1 MATST
6 SAMAN
11 LNSPPQ
17 PVANIVNPP
26 ITASPPVS
34 GIGNYKS
41 NTQVAEEED
50 LVADYGEAEIA
61 MNPEAEAEK
70 DHSLRT
76 LDEVYPIPRRA
87 GTITW
92 YVPDPSKFGIKI
104 RQAIEELILEHGS
117 LSQIPWGA
125 KREQN
130 VRPIQDILYAP
141 NSKILENA
149 LEELNSS
156 NGNIAIFLLPDNVHY
171 PRVMLRLFPSVLDKA
186 VSLDIGAHQIS
197 VALPHHASKRAK
209 DDLGID
215 SSLRRA
221 FFDTGIRLQV
231 KARTRP
237 NPRGAET
244 LTKSIMD
251 NQLIKFFLR
260 QYQDDNYTF
269 RRQQLEGLLKRKK
282 RKTAY
287 LEQVETPTAPPP
299 ASASNATVA
308 APVSNSNEIKVEIA
322 PIKAANLTVNKLP
335 LATTPHIVPNPTWGV
350 PMTLHPPPKPVAL
363 VHPRVLTNLPMIPQT
378 PPPPIVSATQL
389 PDLLRQLDFLGGLL
403 LSHYHYNIFIIRDQP
418 IQAQQNELN
427 RLRALNQPALE
438 RQVVDYLNL
447 YSSLR
452 VSP

>member
-1 MATST
+1 MATSNL
-6 SAMAN
+6 AMAHIN
-11 LNSPPQ
+11 LPPQ
-17 PVANIVNPP
+17 PVANS
-26 ITASPPVS
+26 ASPPGTAPPPVT

-50 LVADYGEAEIA
+50 LVADYDEAETVIS
-61 MNPEAEAEK
+61 PEAEAAK
-70 DHSLRT
+70 DRFLRT
-76 LDEVYPIPRRA
+76 PDDVYPTPRRT

-92 YVPDPSKFGIKI
+92 YVPDPNKFGTKI
-104 RQAIEELILEHGS
+104 QQAIGEMKEEHGS
-117 LSQIPWGA
+117 PSQIPWGA
-125 KREQN
+125 KREQI
-130 VRPIQDILYAP
+130 VRSIQDILYAP

-156 NGNIAIFLLPDNVHY
+156 NGNIAIFVLPDNVHY
-171 PRVMLRLFPSVLDKA
+171 PRVMLRLFPPVLDKA
-186 VSLDIGAHQIS
+186 VSLDFGAHQVSI
-197 VALPHHASKRAK
+197 ALPHHASKRAK

-251 NQLIKFFLR
+251 NHLIKFFLR

-269 RRQQLEGLLKRKK
+269 RRQQLEGFLKRKK
-282 RKTAY
+282 KKTAY
-287 LEQVETPTAPPP
+287 LEQMETPTAPPT

-308 APVSNSNEIKVEIA
+308 APVSNSDEIKVEMA
-322 PIKAANLTVNKLP
+322 PIGAANLPVNKLP
-335 LATTPHIVPNPTWGV
+335 LAMTPHIVPNPTWGV

-363 VHPRVLTNLPMIPQT
+363 IHPRVLTNLPMIPQT
-378 PPPPIVSATQL
+378 PPPPIVSATRL

-403 LSHYHYNIFIIRDQP
+403 LSHYYYNIFIIRDQP

>member
-17 PVANIVNPP
+17 PVASIVNPP

-70 DHSLRT
+70 NHSLQT
-76 LDEVYPIPRRA
+76 LDDVYPIPRRA
-87 GTITW
+87 GKITW

-104 RQAIEELILEHGS
+104 QQAIDELILEHDG

-141 NSKILENA
+141 NSQILENA

-156 NGNIAIFLLPDNVHY
+156 NGNIAIFILPDNVHY

-269 RRQQLEGLLKRKK
+269 RRQQLDKLFKRKK
-282 RKTAY
+282 KKDAP
-287 LEQVETPTAPPP
+287 LEQIEPPTAPPTAP
-299 ASASNATVA
+299 APNAAIA
-308 APVSNSNEIKVEIA
+308 APVSNTNEIKVDIA
-322 PIKAANLTVNKLP
+322 PIEAANFPINGLP
-335 LATTPHIVPNPTWGV
+335 SAMIPHVVPNPTWGV
-350 PMTLHPPPKPVAL
+350 STTLHPPPKPVAL
-363 VHPRVLTNLPMIPQT
+363 VHPRVLTNLPYPQA
-378 PPPPIVSATQL
+378 PQPLLVSATQL
-389 PDLLRQLDFLGGLL
+389 SSVIRQLDSLGGLL
-403 LSHYHYNIFIIRDQP
+403 ISHYHYNIFMIRDQP
-418 IQAQQNELN
+418 TQAQQNEIN
-427 RLRALNQPALE
+427 RLRSLNHPALE

-447 YSSLR
+447 YSSFLR
-452 VSP
+452 VSS